1 MEIMPEEEV
10 LQSEKSPSIPR
21 RYTRRNR
28 GHRKHHVDDG
38 DQAETCDV
46 NYRKKSPK
54 KNHEQFD
61 VEDKITKPA
70 SISVKPSSGS
80 KRKVTSSLEN
90 DEAKTLDTC
99 TEDGCSSKYGKKSHV
114 DRHVRAVHRKE

>member
-1 MEIMPEEEV
+1 MVPEYEV
-10 LQSEKSPSIPR
+10 LVKNQKSLSIPR
-21 RYTRRNR
+21 RYSRRNR
-28 GHRKHHVDDG
+28 GHRKHNVEDG

-46 NYRKKSPK
+46 TYPKKSPK
-54 KNHEQFD
+54 NKNHEQFD
-61 VEDKITKPA
+61 GEDKITKPA